1 MCYVIFDLILLYY
14 RAQYLE
20 KNWLF
25 LHKKIM
31 NSFFSLPI
39 KSIKRLTKD
48 SVQLS
53 FDTENSSDF
62 NFIAGQYI
70 TVKSIIN
77 GTEERRAYSICSTLD
92 EGLAIGVKLVEGGK
106 MSTFLTKDVSVGD
119 TLDIMPPSGNFTLS
133 TKNNHIV
140 GICAGSGITPILS
153 MIKSE
158 LNSSTTSKV
167 TLIYSNRNSST
178 VMFKIDLVELEE
190 KYPDRLKIHWFY
202 SQEKVHSSTF
212 GRIDKDNL
220 QNLLNTFSEI
230 KHANDFYIC
239 GPGQIIDNTN
249 ELLLLNNINQSNIH
263 FERFSVDKKNDTNSV
278 NKDEIISNVTVC
290 VDGEDFEFTLS
301 SKGQTILDAAMEK
314 GADVPFSCKGAVC
327 CTCKA
332 KVMQGQVTMDANYSL
347 SEDEVKEGYVLGCQ
361 ARPASDK
368 VVVDFDEM

>member
-1 MCYVIFDLILLYY
+1 
-14 RAQYLE
+14 
-20 KNWLF
+20 
-25 LHKKIM
+25 M

-39 KSIKRLTKD
+39 KSIKKLTKD

-62 NFIAGQYI
+62 NFIPGQYI

-77 GTEERRAYSICSTLD
+77 GNEERRAYSICSTLD

-119 TLDIMPPSGNFTLS
+119 ALDIMPPSGNFTLS
-133 TKNNHIV
+133 TTNNHIV
-140 GICAGSGITPILS
+140 CICAGSGITPILS

-158 LNSSTTSKV
+158 LNTSTTSKV
-167 TLIYSNRNSST
+167 TLIYSNRNSSS
-178 VMFKIDLVELEE
+178 VMFKIVLEE
-190 KYPDRLKIHWFY
+190 LQKNYPNRFKIHWFY
-202 SQEKVHSSTF
+202 SQEKVQSSTF

-220 QNLLNTFSEI
+220 QNLLNTFIEI
-230 KHANDFYIC
+230 KQANDFFIC

-263 FERFSVDKKNDTNSV
+263 FERFSVDKKSDTNSV

-301 SKGQTILDAAMEK
+301 NKGQTILDAAMEK

-327 CTCKA
+327 CTCRA
-332 KVMQGQVTMDANYSL
+332 KVMQGKVTMDANYSL